1 VKLPWNKASRLR
13 ERVEELEEQKAS
25 LEDELESVESQL
37 EAEAERRKRLARQKQ
52 EAEEKL
58 NRLQD
63 RLEAEKSGGEPDE
76 VPEADTASSKSTSD
90 LSHTEAMN
98 LLERLDRMSG
108 EGLVQVCAQGR
119 VSKLEDV
126 KGLRDELGE
135 KYGSVSGLE
144 SVALFH
150 DPQLFT
156 VALDTRPF
164 IQPGWRRNRFDTSD
178 IQGFVDSKK
187 TWVLASAGDTTILEE
202 ESGRILS
209 SERVSSRVDRDHSK
223 GGFSQ
228 ERFEEKRDNQIERH
242 LKQVKKAVE
251 GCQSVYLLGEEQLCS
266 ELPGE
271 RLGGFDPNASPPE
284 QLYAFRVTRL

>member
-1 VKLPWNKASRLR
+1 VELPWNKASRLR
-13 ERVEELEEQKAS
+13 GRVEELEEQKAS

-37 EAEAERRKRLARQKQ
+37 EAEAERRKKLARQK
-52 EAEEKL
+52 
-58 NRLQD
+58 LQD
-63 RLEAEKSGGEPDE
+63 RLEAERPGGEPDE
-76 VPEADTASSKSTSD
+76 VSETDTASSKSMSD
-90 LSHTEAMN
+90 LGHNEAMN
-98 LLERLDRMSG
+98 LLGRLDRMSG
-108 EGLVQVCAQGR
+108 EGLVQVCAQGK

-144 SVALFH
+144 SVAVFH

-164 IQPGWRRNRFDTSD
+164 VQPGWRRNRFDTSD

-228 ERFEEKRDNQIERH
+228 ERFEEKRSNQIERH

-251 GCQSVYLLGEEQLCS
+251 GRQSVYLLGEERLCG

-284 QLYAFRVTRL
+284 QLYTFRVTRL

>member
-1 VKLPWNKASRLR
+1 MELPWTKASRLQN
-13 ERVEELEEQKAS
+13 RVEELEEQKAS
-25 LEDELESVESQL
+25 LEDELESVESQF
-37 EAEAERRKRLARQKQ
+37 EAEAERRKKLVRQKQ

-63 RLEAEKSGGEPDE
+63 KLEAEKPGRETDE
-76 VPEADTASSKSTSD
+76 VSETDAASSESTSD
-90 LSHTEAMN
+90 LSHSEAMN

-108 EGLVQVCAQGR
+108 EGLVQIRSPGK
-119 VSKLEDV
+119 VSKLEDA
-126 KGLRDELGE
+126 KGLRDELGG

-144 SVALFH
+144 SVAVFH

-156 VALDTRPF
+156 VVLDTRPF
-164 IQPGWRRNRFDTSD
+164 VQPGWRRNRFDTSR
-178 IQGFVDSKK
+178 IQEFVDSRK

-228 ERFEEKRDNQIERH
+228 ERFEEKRSNQIERH
-242 LKQVKKAVE
+242 LEQVREAVE
-251 GCQSVYLLGEEQLCS
+251 DCQSVYLLGEERLCG

>member
-1 VKLPWNKASRLR
+1 MELPWNKASRLR
-13 ERVEELEEQKAS
+13 DRVEELEEQRSS

-37 EAEAERRKRLARQKQ
+37 EAEAERRKKLARQKQ
-52 EAEEKL
+52 EAEAEL
-58 NRLQD
+58 NRLHD
-63 RLEAEKSGGEPDE
+63 KLEAERSEEEPDE
-76 VPEADTASSKSTSD
+76 ASETDAASFGSKSNP
-90 LSHTEAMN
+90 SHSEAMN

-108 EGLVQVCAQGR
+108 EGLVQVCSPGR

-144 SVALFH
+144 SVAVFH
-150 DPQLFT
+150 YPQLFT
-156 VALDTRPF
+156 AVLDTRPF
-164 IQPGWRRNRFDTSD
+164 IQPGWRRDRFDTSR
-178 IQGFVDSKK
+178 IQEFVDSKK
-187 TWVLASAGDTTILEE
+187 TWVLASAGDTKVLKE

-209 SERVSSRVDRDHSK
+209 SERVTSRVDRDHSK

-228 ERFEEKRDNQIERH
+228 ERFEEKRSNQIEQH
-242 LKQVKKAVE
+242 LEQVREAVKDR
-251 GCQSVYLLGEEQLCS
+251 QSVYLLGEERLCG